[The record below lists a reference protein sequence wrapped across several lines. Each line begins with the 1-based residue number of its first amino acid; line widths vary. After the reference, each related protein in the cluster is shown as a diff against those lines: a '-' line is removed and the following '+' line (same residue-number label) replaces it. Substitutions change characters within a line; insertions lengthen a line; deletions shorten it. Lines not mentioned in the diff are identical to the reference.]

1 MSLRLIYGRAGTGK
15 SYYCYK
21 EISKT
26 INAKE
31 KIYIITPEQFSF
43 TAEKKLLNSLKT
55 KAVINAEVLTFDRM
69 AYRVMNE
76 VGGATQVN
84 LSKTGKAMLIYSIL
98 SNQKDNLKFLGKSDE
113 NIDTVGTVITE
124 FKKHNITVN
133 DLKDAKENT
142 DDIYLKTKLG
152 DICTLY
158 EKFQEAIQNNYIDE
172 DDILTILAAKLEK
185 TDMFKDTII
194 YIDEFV
200 GFTNQEYK
208 IIEKLLKTAQQVNIT
223 VCTDGILPSNN
234 MDTDIFYY
242 NKETANQLLKIAKDV
257 KVEIEEEI
265 KLEEVNRFKNEE
277 LKHLE
282 QNIYSTKYKKYEKK
296 IDNIELFLAMN
307 QFSEIENIA
316 KQIVKLVRDN
326 GYKYNDISVITK
338 NISTYS
344 NITKAIFS
352 KYNIPVFIDEKKDL
366 SQNIL
371 VKYVLALLEIFAKS
385 WSYEAMFNYIKTGL
399 CDIKLEDI
407 FFLENYCIKWGIKG
421 SKWYKEDWKIANSDD
436 ELKRANELRK
446 NIVNPLIQFKEKLD
460 RTKTCTD
467 ISRAIYEF
475 LIENKIDVAL
485 NNKICNLEEI
495 GELDV
500 ASEYK
505 TSWDTLINILD
516 EIVLVFK
523 ESRISFEEYSKILKV
538 GLQNSGLGKIPS
550 TCDQVIMGDVDRS
563 RTHKV
568 KAVFILGLNDGIFPS
583 INKDEGFLN
592 DKDREYLKENGLEL
606 AKGTLERLYEDNFN
620 IYKAFTIAEEKLYLS
635 YASADNTGK
644 SLRPSMLVSKIK
656 KIFINIQEKS
666 DIIKKADEITSLE
679 ATFDELLLQLRNFQ
693 DGEEINPIWFRI
705 FNIYNNNI
713 EWKGKLEAAIK
724 GLDYTNEPVKL
735 NKENVQKLYGDT
747 LKTSISRLEQ
757 YKRCAF
763 SFYLKY
769 GLKLSDKS
777 LFQIQSL
784 DTGTFMHDVID
795 EFFNQIVQ
803 REINLRGIEEEQ
815 VEQIVES
822 IINEKLTL
830 NRNYIFTSTPKFKI
844 LTMRLKKVIL
854 KSMKYIIASIVES
867 DFDIFGNEV
876 EFNKN
881 AKYPPIELELE
892 NGKKV
897 QITGKID
904 RIDLAKNSD
913 GKYVRIIDYKS
924 SVKNIDLNEVIA
936 GLQIQLLT
944 YLDAVTKIEDLI
956 PAGVLYFNLI
966 DPIIKSDINMTD
978 DEIELEIK
986 KKFKMQG
993 LILADVKVARMMDK
1007 KLEKGASNIVP
1018 AYIDASENLSNT
1030 RSSTLTKEQFEN
1042 LQKYMNTILKQ
1053 ISKEILSGNIDL
1065 KPYYNTKK
1073 KKTPCDYCE
1082 YKPICSFNSSE
1093 NEYNY
1098 IGNMEKE
1105 EILEMIQADSID
1117 RRI

>member
-1 MSLRLIYGRAGTGK
+1 MSLRLIYGRAGSGK
-15 SYYCYK
+15 SEYCYK
-21 EISKT
+21 EIAE
-26 INAKE
+26 IVNENE

-55 KAVINAEVLTFDRM
+55 KAVINAEVLTFERM
-69 AYRVMNE
+69 AYRVINE
-76 VGGATQVN
+76 IGGATKVN
-84 LSKTGKAMLIYSIL
+84 LSKAGKAMLIHSIL

-113 NIDTVGTVITE
+113 NIDIIERTITE
-124 FKKHNITVN
+124 LKKHNITIDNIREV
-133 DLKDAKENT
+133 KENI
-142 DDIYLKTKLG
+142 DDIYLKTKLE
-152 DICTLY
+152 DIYVLY
-158 EKFQEAIQNNYIDE
+158 ERFQNTIQNNYIDE
-172 DDILTILAAKLEK
+172 DDILTILSNKLDK

-194 YIDEFV
+194 YIDEFM
-200 GFTNQEYK
+200 GFTAQEYK
-208 IIEKLLKTAQQVNIT
+208 IIEQLLKTAKKVNIT
-223 VCTDGILPSNN
+223 ICTDNMLLSNN
-234 MDTDIFYY
+234 IDTDIFYS
-242 NKETANQLLKIAKDV
+242 NKQTLDKLLNIAKSIKAV
-257 KVEIEEEI
+257 IEEPI
-265 KLEEVNRFKNEE
+265 KLEIVHRFKNEE
-277 LKHLE
+277 LSHLE
-282 QNIYSTKYKKYEKK
+282 QNIYNTQYKEYEKK
-296 IDNIELFLAMN
+296 VDNIELFLAAN
-307 QFSEIENIA
+307 QFSEIENVA
-316 KQIVKLVRDN
+316 RQIVKLVRDN
-326 GYKYNDISVITK
+326 GYKYNDISIITK
-338 NISTYS
+338 NIDTYA
-344 NITKAIFS
+344 NITKAIFK

-371 VKYVLALLEIFAKS
+371 VKYVLALVEIFAKN
-385 WSYEAMFNYIKTGL
+385 WSYESMFNYIKTGF
-399 CDIKLEDI
+399 CDIDLTNI

-421 SKWYKEDWKIANSDD
+421 NKWYKEDWKIANSDE
-436 ELKRANELRK
+436 ELKRVNELRK
-446 NIVNPLIQFKEKLD
+446 SIVTPLIQFKEKLN

-467 ISRAIYEF
+467 ISKAIYEF
-475 LIENKIDVAL
+475 LIENKVDIKL
-485 NNKICNLEEI
+485 NNKIHELEKI
-495 GELDV
+495 GELDI

-568 KAVFILGLNDGIFPS
+568 KTVFILGLNDGIFPS

-592 DKDREYLKENGLEL
+592 DKDREYLKENGVEL

-620 IYKAFTIAEEKLYLS
+620 IYKAFTIAEEKIYLS
-635 YASADNTGK
+635 YASSDNTGK
-644 SLRPSMLVSKIK
+644 SLRPSILISKIK
-656 KIFINIQEKS
+656 KIFINMQEKS
-666 DIIKKADEITSLE
+666 DIIKKIDEITSLE

-693 DGEEINPIWFRI
+693 DGEEINPIWFKI
-705 FNIYNNNI
+705 FEIYNNHI
-713 EWKGKLEAAIK
+713 EWKNKLQKAIR
-724 GLDYTNEPVKL
+724 GLEYTNEPVIL
-735 NKENVQKLYGDT
+735 NKENVQKLYGNT

-757 YKRCAF
+757 YRRCAF

-769 GLKLSDKS
+769 GLKLSDKN

-803 REINLRGIEEEQ
+803 RDINLREIEEKQ
-815 VEQIVES
+815 IEQIVES

-830 NRNYIFTSTPKFKI
+830 NRNYIFTSTPKFRI

-867 DFDIFGNEV
+867 DFNIYGNEI

-881 AKYPPIELELE
+881 AKYPPIELELG

-904 RIDLAKNSD
+904 RIDLAKDSK

-924 SVKNIDLNEVIA
+924 SIKNIDLNEVIA

-944 YLDAVTKIEDLI
+944 YLDAITKIEDLI
-956 PAGVLYFNLI
+956 PAGILYFNLV
-966 DPIIKSDINMTD
+966 DPIIKSDVNMTD
-978 DEIELEIK
+978 EEIELEIK

-993 LILADVKVARMMDK
+993 LILADVKVVRMMDK
-1007 KLEKGASNIVP
+1007 KLEKGASSIVP
-1018 AYIDASENLSNT
+1018 AYIDSNENLSNT
-1030 RSSTLTKEQFEN
+1030 RSSTLTKEQFQN

-1053 ISKEILSGNIDL
+1053 IASEILSGKIEL

-1082 YKPICSFNSSE
+1082 YKSICNFNSNE

-1098 IGNMEKE
+1098 IPNMKKE
-1105 EILEMIQADSID
+1105 EILEMIKK
-1117 RRI
+1117 